1 MEQRNIVDD
10 IINEINKEQISKG
23 RTLALYEMRP
33 IIEKYILTNN
43 QESDNID

>member
-1 MEQRNIVDD
+1 MEQRSIVDN

-33 IIEKYILTNN
+33 IIEKCISTNN
-43 QESDNID
+43 QENENID

>member
-1 MEQRNIVDD
+1 MEQRSIVDN

-33 IIEKYILTNN
+33 IIEKYILTNKR
-43 QESDNID
+43 ESENID